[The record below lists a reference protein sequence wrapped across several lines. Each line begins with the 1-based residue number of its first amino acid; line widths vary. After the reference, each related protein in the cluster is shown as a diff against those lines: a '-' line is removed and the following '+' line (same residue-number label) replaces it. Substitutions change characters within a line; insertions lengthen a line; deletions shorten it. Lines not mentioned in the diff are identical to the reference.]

1 MNPDNHKYEITD
13 IAHPEYPFLHRIRA
27 LRDIGPTV
35 KAGDLGGFVEHEGNL
50 SYEDRDSWIVHD
62 AIAANGAFV
71 TDGTLMRDQAVI
83 CGEAHAH
90 RAVLSDHAR
99 VEDHAHVDGGRV
111 ENYARLS
118 GHGMASAIVPSKF
131 PILSGE
137 CTVHGIVSGN
147 VLVTSQAVVLGDEKI
162 VNEALD
168 RLVVTECGRSIER
181 SPDRDK
187 LVPSAE
193 YFGYDQPERKQKR
206 KREGAER

>member
-1 MNPDNHKYEITD
+1 MNPNNQKYEITD

-35 KAGDLGGFVEHEGNL
+35 KAGDLGGFVEGECNL
-50 SYEDRDSWIVHD
+50 SYEDKDSWIAHD

-118 GHGMASAIVPSKF
+118 DHGMASAIVPSKF

-137 CTVHGIVSGN
+137 CTVYGIIAGN

-162 VNEALD
+162 AHDGQD

-181 SPDRDK
+181 SPDRDR

-193 YFGYDQPERKQKR
+193 YFGYDQPKRKQKR
-206 KREGAER
+206 KRKEVER